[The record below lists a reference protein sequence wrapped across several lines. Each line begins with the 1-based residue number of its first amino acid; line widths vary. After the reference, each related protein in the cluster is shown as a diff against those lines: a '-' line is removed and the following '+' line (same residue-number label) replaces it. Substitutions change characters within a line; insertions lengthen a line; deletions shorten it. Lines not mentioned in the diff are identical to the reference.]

1 MLISQI
7 LKKSSII
14 VPLKSAEKDDVIEE
28 LIDKLNENGLLT
40 DRDDVLDKVMTR
52 EMTRS
57 TGIGQGIAIPHGKSK
72 GVNELI
78 MAMGIASSEIDFDS
92 IDNKPVSIV
101 ILLVSPAGQT
111 GPHIQALAKI
121 SRLMLDGDFRQKLQD
136 AQDAEEVYNLL
147 SSKESE

>member
-7 LKKSSII
+7 LKKSSIV
-14 VPLKSAEKDDVIEE
+14 VPLKSTEKDDVIEE

-72 GVNELI
+72 GVNDLI

-136 AQDAEEVYNLL
+136 AQDAEEVYSLL